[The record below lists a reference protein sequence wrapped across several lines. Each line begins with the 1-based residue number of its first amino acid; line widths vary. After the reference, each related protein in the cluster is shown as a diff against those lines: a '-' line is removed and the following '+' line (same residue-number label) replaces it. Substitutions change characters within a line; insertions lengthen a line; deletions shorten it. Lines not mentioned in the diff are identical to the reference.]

1 MASTEGVNIVISGD
15 SSQAVKAVDDV
26 SKAIN
31 GVKDSSVK
39 VTADASQAI
48 GEAEKLASSIENI
61 NDAHTEITADSSQAV
76 GEADKASSA
85 MENVNDAHAEITAD
99 GSQAVDE
106 TKKVANAEEN
116 IKDAHS
122 TITADGSQA
131 LEETEKVKKVITEIN
146 GKKVTFTISPII
158 KDAQGRLRDIQG
170 RFLNMGDN
178 AGKAFSSGFA
188 STAEQGISNSV
199 KNIKKSFDT
208 MLSAKVGSQIAQG
221 FETALTSITGALRR
235 VAGAVSSVMK
245 SALSIG
251 GGFEAQ
257 ITNVKVISGA
267 TEQELD
273 MLIKKARE
281 MGATL
286 PITAKD
292 AATAMQLLAQ
302 RGTSAK
308 DILAS
313 VSEVANLTI
322 SQGVDMASAAELL
335 GSTMTN
341 FGISVNDA
349 SKITAIFNNACNQS
363 ALSMSKLIEAMKY
376 VGPAAGAVDMQLTEA
391 VSAMEAIAN
400 AGLTGEMTGTG
411 LAMVLSKLAAKSQI
425 AGVST
430 KNLDGSL
437 RHLKDIFTE
446 LKARGFSLVDAID
459 AFGQRGSKAALALAR
474 NSDKLAEN
482 EEKLKNWGSTQ
493 AAVDAKAKTFTNTM
507 AAFRSAIEELHIEIF
522 EQIKD
527 KSKEAVGGLAELTR
541 AFSKWVGETQ
551 IAGQTLNSFLDG
563 LGFKIPSGADFQT
576 LLKQFDVQAFVNKVK
591 DFGSTVK
598 GIGESIASAFNTIKT
613 PLSWLIEHLDTFVQI
628 SFWGWIFGKGLQIP
642 AAIMGIVT
650 AFKALADVVKA
661 LLGLSWAKLA
671 GFIATPLGFTV
682 TNIVAGLAAGIYFAN
697 KTIAANEKLRKTI
710 EEEKRYLQEQA
721 KADFTLPVD
730 IEFDFKTGF
739 EKLPESWAKASD
751 KVRAEAN
758 NLIKELQEKFKRDV
772 AEAIAVVIA
781 KFPEMAHAMQSMGA
795 ISDTVLRQIS
805 AALHGDEEAF
815 KALPEHLKKVTE
827 QLNAMSIAAGKG
839 GEQLVA
845 MFSKY
850 QQSKGNIFFDFD
862 TGFEKLPKSFANAS
876 ERLRSEMNIT
886 VNELQEK
893 FKGDVSNAIL
903 SVMAK
908 FPELADK
915 FKDAAGS
922 ITQISNSALQQI
934 SNALHGDEEV
944 FKALPK
950 HLQKVTEEL
959 IIMRKAASD
968 SDIQIRKLFSEYI
981 QGRLTSV
988 KEDESVVYLEKLNE
1002 TIKSIMDNLPK
1013 EIERANK
1020 LLKGQ
1025 DKKFAIEVALNN
1037 ARTALDKF
1045 AKDAAKEYNTSKEL
1059 IYATITN
1066 ALDNI
1071 DGQYR
1076 EAALSVLYGWKNVTL
1091 EFDDFMQHAN
1101 DAVKYLGEAPEKFDA
1116 TLKKLFSNIKKI
1128 NPLTGELT
1136 KEFKKAH
1143 DALKQWSETNF
1154 NNLLNRI
1161 GKLRKAVENGFLDK
1175 SYLEEEI
1182 KAVAPKI
1189 KLQIVKELEPMRG
1202 QWSEKAYL
1210 ATVASELLSKFQEIA
1225 GESGVKIFNR
1235 IYGDMRADS
1244 IGASI
1249 VNDVAKQLG
1258 VQIGNLASIKI
1269 NGQETVQNHVNS
1281 LDKKYAELSAAL
1293 KNFENLPQNISNA
1306 VETSLS
1312 KSEQLNSTQTKTET
1326 KDNSAAAI
1334 QNYSK
1339 QFSQIITGVQ
1349 ETTTAINNGV
1359 NSLISTMVS
1368 LNSSKNTENT
1378 DFKGILSALSDNTS
1392 ALGRGSEAVLKLV
1405 NSIGELNTENKSS
1418 FAVKD
1423 YSSEFVQVIKG
1434 IQNLSSGLAAIQSTS
1449 QECVNAVKSLPQST
1463 QTAQNID
1470 LSSIVAPLQNISA
1483 YLNAIHN
1490 ATLSNIDAV
1499 SQVTTAVKAVEDSVK
1514 SQKSEAITFNEDLIT
1529 QAVIAG
1535 VNPLIS
1541 HIEQNSNV
1549 YQNSSDIIARSIQNL
1564 GVNIEALR
1572 NSAEISNSA
1581 INQLQIAVKESGESQ
1596 HFTNFAN
1603 AINPLTGTVQN
1614 LASVLS
1620 AIQNINQANGKTVSD
1635 VLNVIRSL
1643 ENSVKSLEV
1652 ANNYDIDIHQQGF
1665 MIEKKSDA
1673 DMLARSTATA
1683 LRMGIGNGGL

>member
-15 SSQAVKAVDDV
+15 SSQLVR
-26 SKAIN
+26 
-31 GVKDSSVK
+31 SV
-39 VTADASQAI
+39 Q
-48 GEAEKLASSIENI
+48 EAQSALASMKNRKIDIAVQITDGLQEAGAKIESLFGSIF
-61 NDAHTEITADSSQAV
+61 
-76 GEADKASSA
+76 K
-85 MENVNDAHAEITAD
+85 
-99 GSQAVDE
+99 
-106 TKKVANAEEN
+106 
-116 IKDAHS
+116 
-122 TITADGSQA
+122 TITA
-131 LEETEKVKKVITEIN
+131 
-146 GKKVTFTISPII
+146 
-158 KDAQGRLRDIQG
+158 
-170 RFLNMGDN
+170 
-178 AGKAFSSGFA
+178 
-188 STAEQGISNSV
+188 
-199 KNIKKSFDT
+199 
-208 MLSAKVGSQIAQG
+208 
-221 FETALTSITGALRR
+221 GAMS
-235 VAGAVSSVMK
+235 VAGALSMVTK

-341 FGISVNDA
+341 FGISVDDA

-425 AGVST
+425 AGVNT

-459 AFGQRGSKAALALAR
+459 AFGQRGSKAALALSR

-576 LLKQFDVQAFVNKVK
+576 LLKQFDVQAFANKVK
-591 DFGSTVK
+591 DLGSTLR

-628 SFWGWIFGKGLQIP
+628 SFWGWILGKGLQIP

-650 AFKALADVVKA
+650 AFTALYAPVKA
-661 LLGLSWAKLA
+661 LLGLKWASLIPLLTNPITA
-671 GFIATPLGFTV
+671 GVAIAGV
-682 TNIVAGLAAGIYFAN
+682 GVYAASRLHS
-697 KTIAANEKLRKTI
+697 ANEELRKAI

-739 EKLPESWAKASD
+739 EKLPESWTKASD

-758 NLIKELQEKFKRDV
+758 NFIKELQEKFKRDV

-781 KFPEMAHAMQSMGA
+781 KFPEMAHAIQNMGA
-795 ISDTVLRQIS
+795 ISNSVLRQIS

-827 QLNAMSIAAGKG
+827 QLNEMSIAAGKG
-839 GEQLVA
+839 GEQLRG

-934 SNALHGDEEV
+934 SNALHGDEEA

-968 SDIQIRKLFSEYI
+968 SDIQIHKLFSEYI

-1025 DKKFAIEVALNN
+1025 DKKFAIEVALND

-1312 KSEQLNSTQTKTET
+1312 KSERRNSTQSKTEA
-1326 KDNSAAAI
+1326 KDNSAAVI
-1334 QNYSK
+1334 QDYSK

-1359 NSLISTMVS
+1359 NSLISTVVS
-1368 LNSSKNTENT
+1368 LNDSKNTENT
-1378 DFKGILSALSDNTS
+1378 DYKGILSALSDNTS
-1392 ALGRGSEAVLKLV
+1392 ALGQGSEAVLKLV

-1423 YSSEFVQVIKG
+1423 YSSEFVQVIKE

-1449 QECVNAVKSLPQST
+1449 QECVSAVKSLSQST

-1470 LSSIVAPLQNISA
+1470 LSSIDAPLQNISA
-1483 YLNAIHN
+1483 HLNAIHN

-1581 INQLQIAVKESGESQ
+1581 INQLRIAVKESGESQ
-1596 HFTNFAN
+1596 HSTNFAN

-1620 AIQNINQANGKTVSD
+1620 AIQNINRANGKTVSD

-1673 DMLARSTATA
+1673 DMLAKSTATA